1 MPESRFKVRFADTD
15 EPAANPSPDA
25 GERWQQHDAPP
36 RTGVARLTR
45 RRGAWRQRLIDAE
58 CGLRLSLRMDGTLF
72 VHLFVASCVLAAGF
86 VLGLSAQQWAVV
98 SLAITLVITTE
109 TFNQMLRALWTGAGH
124 LLPDGLRDLVRIG
137 AAADLLAS
145 LGAGAA
151 IVLVFA
157 DRLRS

>member
-1 MPESRFKVRFADTD
+1 
-15 EPAANPSPDA
+15 
-25 GERWQQHDAPP
+25 
-36 RTGVARLTR
+36 
-45 RRGAWRQRLIDAE
+45 
-58 CGLRLSLRMDGTLF
+58 MDGTLF

-98 SLAITLVITTE
+98 SLSITLVITDGDI
-109 TFNQMLRALWTGAGH
+109 QPDAAGGLWTGAGH